1 MMITIIFIIPV
12 NKEHCPR
19 KHAESGNPE
28 AGTSQGQAPIKRE
41 MNRLKTLC
49 TAGALALLTAAS
61 ATAQDGAA
69 IFRQNCSA
77 CHKMGTRLVGPDLTG
92 VTEKRSDA
100 WIRKFISGSQAMI
113 KSGDKDAVAIY
124 EEYNRMMMTDFPLPE
139 AEMTALI
146 DYLASFSKKAEDAAT
161 ADAAPEEEAA
171 PIVYTDEDVEKG
183 RRYYQ
188 GGLSGGGA
196 SCVSCHNVTAEGV
209 IPGGLLA
216 KDLTNVFSRMGHA
229 GIAGILSAPP
239 FPAMTAAYSG
249 SSALTE
255 EEIHALAAF
264 LRHADTATP
273 QAAAAGGHGTML
285 VWGGIGLAIILI
297 LIGIT
302 WRDRL
307 HRSVRHDIDARQL
320 KSI

>member
-1 MMITIIFIIPV
+1 
-12 NKEHCPR
+12 
-19 KHAESGNPE
+19 
-28 AGTSQGQAPIKRE
+28 

-49 TAGALALLTAAS
+49 IAGALALLTAAS
-61 ATAQDGAA
+61 ASAQDGAA

-100 WIRKFISGSQAMI
+100 WLRKFISGSQAMI

-124 EEYNRMMMTDFPLPE
+124 EEYNKMMMTDFPLPE
-139 AEMTALI
+139 AEMTALL
-146 DYLASFSKKAEDAAT
+146 DYLASFSKKADDAGT
-161 ADAAPEEEAA
+161 ADAAPVEEAA
-171 PIVYTDEDVEKG
+171 PIVYTAEDVENG

-196 SCVSCHNVTAEGV
+196 SCVSCHNVNADGV

-249 SSALTE
+249 SNALTD

-264 LRHADTATP
+264 FQHADTAAPAQT
-273 QAAAAGGHGTML
+273 AAAGGYGTML
-285 VWGGIGLAIILI
+285 MWGFIGLIVILA
-297 LIGIT
+297 LVGFT
-302 WRDRL
+302 WRNRL
-307 HRSVRHDIDARQL
+307 KESVRHNIDKRQL
-320 KSI
+320 RTI